1 MTEAIAATPPREQTG
16 RIGRGVLDEYR
27 VELAMLGVLALLCL
41 GLSVFAENFLT
52 EGNIRN
58 VVWQVTAIG
67 IIAIGQTLIILT
79 AGIDLSVGGI
89 VALSA
94 MVGGKVMVETDVA
107 TGIAVTVGVA
117 MLVGLLNGVLI
128 AYFKLAAFIVTLGM
142 LSVCTSLTY
151 VISDQTSITGLS
163 DAYRTL
169 GRGKIGSIQYYILI
183 FLGLYV
189 VFHVLLTRSKPGRY
203 IYAIGSNEE
212 AARLSGVDVRLYK
225 AIPYVVTG
233 FLCGVAAL
241 ILSGRLGVIDPDNG
255 PGRRAPDDRGG
266 RHRRDEPLRWEGEP
280 GRDADR
286 GLPDRRAEQRAEPAE
301 GGRLLAGHRGGRGHH
316 RLRPLGASLPPR
328 SMNPPLSRVR
338 RVASRPFPPGSGE
351 GPGWGDTIA

>member
-1 MTEAIAATPPREQTG
+1 MTQAIAASRRPERASRPGSGMLE
-16 RIGRGVLDEYR
+16 EYR
-27 VELAMLGVLALLCL
+27 VELAMLGVLVLLCTA
-41 GLSVFAENFLT
+41 LSLFAENFLT
-52 EGNIRN
+52 EGNLRN

-94 MVGGKVMVETDVA
+94 MVGGKAMVETNVA

-117 MLVGLLNGVLI
+117 MLIGLLNGVLI

-151 VISDQTSITGLS
+151 VISDQASITGLS
-163 DAYRTL
+163 EAYRTL

-189 VFHVLLTRSKPGRY
+189 VFHIFLTRSKPGRY
-203 IYAIGSNEE
+203 VYAIGSNEE

-225 AIPYVVTG
+225 AIPYIVTG

-255 PGRRAPDDRGG
+255 QGVELRTIAAVVIGGTSLFGGKGSLVGTLIGVFLIGVLNNGLNLLKVDVFWQGTAVGVVIIVSVLLERLARRRA
-266 RHRRDEPLRWEGEP
+266 
-280 GRDADR
+280 
-286 GLPDRRAEQRAEPAE
+286 
-301 GGRLLAGHRGGRGHH
+301 
-316 RLRPLGASLPPR
+316 
-328 SMNPPLSRVR
+328 
-338 RVASRPFPPGSGE
+338 
-351 GPGWGDTIA
+351 

>member
-1 MTEAIAATPPREQTG
+1 MANIGAAAMPRG
-16 RIGRGVLDEYR
+16 RRASRPGGGVLEEYR
-27 VELAMLGVLALLCL
+27 VELAMLGVLALLCTA
-41 GLSVFAENFLT
+41 LSLFADNFLT

-94 MVGGKVMVETDVA
+94 MVGGKAMVETNVA

-151 VISDQTSITGLS
+151 VISDQSSITGLS

-169 GRGKIGSIQYYILI
+169 GRGKVGTVQYYVFL

-189 VFHVLLTRSKPGRY
+189 VGHILLTRSKPGRY
-203 IYAIGSNEE
+203 VYAIGSNEE

-225 AIPYVVTG
+225 AIPYVATG

-255 PGRRAPDDRGG
+255 QGV
-266 RHRRDEPLRWEGEP
+266 ELR
-280 GRDADR
+280 
-286 GLPDRRAEQRAEPAE
+286 
-301 GGRLLAGHRGGRGHH
+301 
-316 RLRPLGASLPPR
+316 
-328 SMNPPLSRVR
+328 
-338 RVASRPFPPGSGE
+338 
-351 GPGWGDTIA
+351 TIAAVVIGGTSLFGGKGSLVGTLIGVFLIGVLNNGLNLLKVDVFWQGTAVGVVIIVSVLLERLFRRGA

>member
-189 VFHVLLTRSKPGRY
+189 VFHILLTRSKPGRY

-255 PGRRAPDDRGG
+255 QGV
-266 RHRRDEPLRWEGEP
+266 ELR
-280 GRDADR
+280 
-286 GLPDRRAEQRAEPAE
+286 
-301 GGRLLAGHRGGRGHH
+301 
-316 RLRPLGASLPPR
+316 
-328 SMNPPLSRVR
+328 
-338 RVASRPFPPGSGE
+338 
-351 GPGWGDTIA
+351 TIAAVVIGGTSLFGGKGSLVGTLIGVFLIGVLNNGLNLLKVDVFWQGTAVGVVIIVSVLLERLFRRGA